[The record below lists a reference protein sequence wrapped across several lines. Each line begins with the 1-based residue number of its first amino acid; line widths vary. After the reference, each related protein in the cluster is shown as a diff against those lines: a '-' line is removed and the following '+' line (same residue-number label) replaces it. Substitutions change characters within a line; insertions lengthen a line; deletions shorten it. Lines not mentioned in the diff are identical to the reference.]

1 MLEPGLATERM
12 TMTRWNCPG
21 GPGIRVL
28 RPMLAAAVLTLAT
41 AACAHSTP
49 APASTTAQ
57 EAEAMDAPES
67 RPADRLTYS
76 PEEIGQRFLKLIESL
91 ESREDLTLERV
102 NEVMGARIVVE
113 PDAVLAGAGSDDLGG
128 GWRYVLMFV
137 PKSGSRLNGV
147 DLSFVNDDPEADIAP
162 ACGLDFYAT
171 HDALVA
177 MGFVDSPR
185 YGEIGQL
192 RAWHYTKFKKT
203 DGSVDMTIS
212 ILPQN
217 PEPYGNTRL
226 CVRSIGTLN

>member
-12 TMTRWNCPG
+12 TMTRWNRPDG
-21 GPGIRVL
+21 FGIRRL
-28 RPMLAAAVLTLAT
+28 RPVLAAAMLTLAT
-41 AACAHSTP
+41 AACAHSPP

-67 RPADRLTYS
+67 RPADKLTYS
-76 PEEIGQRFLKLIESL
+76 PEEIGQRFLKLIGSL

-102 NEVMGARIVVE
+102 NEVMGSRIVVE
-113 PDAVLAGAGSDDLGG
+113 PDAILAGAGSDDLGG

-147 DLSFVNDDPEADIAP
+147 DLSFVNDDRSADIGPVCA
-162 ACGLDFYAT
+162 LDFYAT

-177 MGFVDSPR
+177 MGFMHEPN

-192 RAWHYTKFKKT
+192 IDWQYTKFKKS
-203 DGSVDMTIS
+203 DGTVDMTIS
-212 ILPQN
+212 IIPQN

>member
-1 MLEPGLATERM
+1 
-12 TMTRWNCPG
+12 
-21 GPGIRVL
+21 
-28 RPMLAAAVLTLAT
+28 
-41 AACAHSTP
+41 
-49 APASTTAQ
+49 
-57 EAEAMDAPES
+57 MDAPES

-76 PEEIGQRFLKLIESL
+76 PEEIGQRFLKLIGSL
-91 ESREDLTLERV
+91 ESREQLTLERV
-102 NEVMGARIVVE
+102 NEVMGAHIVVE

-147 DLSFVNDDPEADIAP
+147 DLSFVNDDRSADIGPVCA
-162 ACGLDFYAT
+162 LDFYAT

-177 MGFVDSPR
+177 MGFMEEAV

-192 RAWHYTKFKKT
+192 LGWQYIKFKKI
-203 DGSVDMTIS
+203 DGTVDMIIS
-212 ILPQN
+212 VVPQN